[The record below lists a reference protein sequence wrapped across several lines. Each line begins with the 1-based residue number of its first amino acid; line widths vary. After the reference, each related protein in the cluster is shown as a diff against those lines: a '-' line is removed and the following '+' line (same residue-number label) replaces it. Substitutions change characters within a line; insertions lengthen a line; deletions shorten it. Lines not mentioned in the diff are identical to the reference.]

1 MNSAIAIWL
10 AFRALRWLFW
20 LGFLGYSLAYI
31 SNPVAYLNSF
41 GHLLPS
47 TELAFFG
54 LGLGALFAGFLEL
67 MMRERTGLDR
77 PAADRGLPAAL
88 AVARGRGYRA

>member
-77 PAADRGLPAAL
+77 PKFGRLIPPPAPAAK
-88 AVARGRGYRA
+88 APIAR